1 MKKVSQNWTS
11 HKTITSGG
19 NEKALCSS
27 QMSCMFV
34 KIAVEIVMTNSVRT
48 AFQQLGMI
56 CVLKHEKKLVLQ
68 LILSINLDK
77 KL

>member
-1 MKKVSQNWTS
+1 
-11 HKTITSGG
+11 
-19 NEKALCSS
+19 
-27 QMSCMFV
+27 MSCMFV